1 MNEMIIQT
9 LTKSL
14 RILWENAPTEDKIII
29 LEKLKEEID
38 KKLSELYGN
47 NGG

>member
-1 MNEMIIQT
+1 MIEPIIQS

-14 RILWENAPTEDKIII
+14 GILWENAPTKDKIII
-29 LEKLKEEID
+29 LEKLKEDID
-38 KKLSELYGN
+38 KKLTQLYGN